1 MLTIIIETAFR
12 RSYEAPI
19 LSLQL
24 PECDEDQLEIG
35 NDCAAQLSHLTSQFV
50 LRRTQQVMTDHLPPK
65 VESVIFCRPS
75 PAQVIKWSQNGP
87 KKKKQSFNQ
96 SPKIFKLIPIIR

>member
-1 MLTIIIETAFR
+1 MPSLNRAMLTIIIETAFR

-19 LSLQL
+19 LSLQQ

-75 PAQVIKWSQNGP
+75 PAQVIK
-87 KKKKQSFNQ
+87 
-96 SPKIFKLIPIIR
+96 